1 MVQRFFFLMQGLQF
15 LYGIALGLLQ
25 IRLPGLNLFLLC
37 RAGLFLLLE
46 IVVQMSAVCFQLRLQ
61 GLGVGI
67 LHQGLQLLLGLFF
80 RLQSLE
86 FFLAQVGEVQALQ
99 TLVVLLQVLLR
110 LLVGHFCLLI

>member
-46 IVVQMSAVCFQLRLQ
+46 IVVQMSAVFFQLRLQ
-61 GLGVGI
+61 GLGV
-67 LHQGLQLLLGLFF
+67 
-80 RLQSLE
+80 
-86 FFLAQVGEVQALQ
+86 
-99 TLVVLLQVLLR
+99 
-110 LLVGHFCLLI
+110 C